1 MRRNACR
8 ISNVL
13 LIDDDP
19 VRDCIVINM
28 NVRLAVGWGISY
40 ISNG

>member
-13 LIDDDP
+13 LIDYDP
-19 VRDCIVINM
+19 VRDRIVINRKM
-28 NVRLAVGWGISY
+28 GLAVGWGIIY
-40 ISNG
+40 ISSG

>member
-8 ISNVL
+8 ISTVL
-13 LIDDDP
+13 LIDYDP
-19 VRDCIVINM
+19 VRDCIVINRNM
-28 NVRLAVGWGISY
+28 GLAVGWGILY